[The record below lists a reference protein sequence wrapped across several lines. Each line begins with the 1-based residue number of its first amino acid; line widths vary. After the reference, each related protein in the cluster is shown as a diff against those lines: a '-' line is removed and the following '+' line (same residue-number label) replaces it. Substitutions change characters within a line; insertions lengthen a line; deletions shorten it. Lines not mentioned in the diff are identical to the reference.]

1 MNNLKER
8 VLVFSDA
15 IIAIILTIMVLEIPI
30 KYAVAGDIIWQTL
43 FSAVGIYF
51 ISFCFVA
58 NLWFQTAYA
67 FNRIE
72 QVKNK
77 SLVIYLLLLFFL
89 SLVPAATRI
98 LIEDTTQQTV
108 LIYGILTLVVTVL
121 MRRLITALTKQS
133 ITELDLQKRRVDE
146 LNRQDILSFIA
157 RIVILIIGLF
167 QVHVALIIYLVLP
180 ILAFLQNMIDREE
193 GRFIDTLD
201 KTEQVDYF
209 ADRNQIWGNSMK
221 RYSHLL
227 RDSLKDSSE
236 KDSQQ
241 WQTIMKEWQDKVDQ
255 EIAIRQKA
263 ITTASSD
270 EQEQLQQEIN
280 RLQMQKSRIQERENH
295 LQQRPFTGNHPK
307 YQTNHKKHY
316 QKNSVLL

>member
-1 MNNLKER
+1 MSNLKER

-30 KYAVAGDIIWQTL
+30 KYASSGDIVWQTL
-43 FSAVGIYF
+43 LSAVGIYF

-77 SLVIYLLLLFFL
+77 SLVVYLLLLFFL

-108 LIYGILTLVVTVL
+108 LIYGILTLIVTVL
-121 MRRLITALTKQS
+121 MRRLVTALTKQS
-133 ITELDLQKRRVDE
+133 ITEINLQKRRVDE

-157 RIVILIIGLF
+157 RIIILIIGLF
-167 QVHVALIIYLVLP
+167 QVHVALVIYLALP

-193 GRFIDTLD
+193 DRFVDTLD
-201 KTEQVDYF
+201 QTEQADYF
-209 ADRNQIWGNSMK
+209 ADRNQIWGSSMK
-221 RYSHLL
+221 RYSKLL
-227 RDSLKDSSE
+227 RDSLKDPNE
-236 KDSQQ
+236 KDGQQ
-241 WQTIMKEWQDKVDQ
+241 WEDIMKEWLGKVDQ
-255 EIAIRQKA
+255 EIAMRQKA
-263 ITTASSD
+263 METASTH
-270 EQEQLQQEIN
+270 EQEHLQQEIN
-280 RLQMQKSRIQERENH
+280 RLQMQKSRLQERENH
-295 LQQRPFTGNHPK
+295 LEQRPFNRNHPK
-307 YQTNHKKHY
+307 FQPSSKKTLS
-316 QKNSVLL
+316 KK

>member
-30 KYAVAGDIIWQTL
+30 KYAVTGNIIWQTL

-307 YQTNHKKHY
+307 YQTNHKKTLS
-316 QKNSVLL
+316 KK

>member
-1 MNNLKER
+1 MSNLKER

-30 KYAVAGDIIWQTL
+30 KYASSGDIVWQTL
-43 FSAVGIYF
+43 LSAVGIYF

-77 SLVIYLLLLFFL
+77 SLVVYLLLLFFL

-108 LIYGILTLVVTVL
+108 LIYGILTLIVTVL
-121 MRRLITALTKQS
+121 MRRLVTALTKQS
-133 ITELDLQKRRVDE
+133 ITEINLQKRRVDE
-146 LNRQDILSFIA
+146 LNRQDMLSFIA
-157 RIVILIIGLF
+157 RIIILIIGLF
-167 QVHVALIIYLVLP
+167 QVHVALVIYLALP

-193 GRFIDTLD
+193 DRFVDTLD
-201 KTEQVDYF
+201 QTEQADYF
-209 ADRNQIWGNSMK
+209 ADRNQIWGSSMK
-221 RYSHLL
+221 RYSKLL
-227 RDSLKDSSE
+227 RDSLKDPNE

-241 WQTIMKEWQDKVDQ
+241 WEDIMKEWLGKVDQ
-255 EIAIRQKA
+255 EIAMRQKA
-263 ITTASSD
+263 MKTASTH
-270 EQEQLQQEIN
+270 EQEHLQQEIN
-280 RLQMQKSRIQERENH
+280 RLQMQKSRLQERENH
-295 LQQRPFTGNHPK
+295 LEQRPFNRNHPK
-307 YQTNHKKHY
+307 FQPSSKKTLS
-316 QKNSVLL
+316 KK

>member
-1 MNNLKER
+1 MSNLKER

-30 KYAVAGDIIWQTL
+30 KYASSGDIVWQTL
-43 FSAVGIYF
+43 LSAVGIYF

-77 SLVIYLLLLFFL
+77 SLVVYLLLLFFL

-108 LIYGILTLVVTVL
+108 LIYGILTLIVTVL
-121 MRRLITALTKQS
+121 MRRLVTALTKQS
-133 ITELDLQKRRVDE
+133 ITEINLQKRRVDE
-146 LNRQDILSFIA
+146 LNRQDMLSFIA
-157 RIVILIIGLF
+157 RIIILIIGLV
-167 QVHVALIIYLVLP
+167 QVHVALVIYLALP

-193 GRFIDTLD
+193 DRFVDTLD
-201 KTEQVDYF
+201 QTEQADYF
-209 ADRNQIWGNSMK
+209 ADRNQIWGSSMK
-221 RYSHLL
+221 RYSKLL
-227 RDSLKDSSE
+227 RDSLKDPNE

-241 WQTIMKEWQDKVDQ
+241 WEDIMKEWLGKVDQ
-255 EIAIRQKA
+255 EIAMRQKA
-263 ITTASSD
+263 METASTH
-270 EQEQLQQEIN
+270 EQEHLQQEIN
-280 RLQMQKSRIQERENH
+280 RLQMQKSRLQERENH
-295 LQQRPFTGNHPK
+295 LEQRPFNRNHPK
-307 YQTNHKKHY
+307 FQPSSKKTLS
-316 QKNSVLL
+316 KK

>member
-1 MNNLKER
+1 MSNLKER

-30 KYAVAGDIIWQTL
+30 KYASSGDIVWQTL
-43 FSAVGIYF
+43 LSAVGIYF

-77 SLVIYLLLLFFL
+77 SLVVYLLLLFFL

-108 LIYGILTLVVTVL
+108 LIYGILTLIVTVL
-121 MRRLITALTKQS
+121 MRRLVTALTKQS
-133 ITELDLQKRRVDE
+133 IMEINLQKRRVDE
-146 LNRQDILSFIA
+146 LNRQDMLSFIA
-157 RIVILIIGLF
+157 RLIILIIGLF
-167 QVHVALIIYLVLP
+167 QIHVALVIYLALP

-193 GRFIDTLD
+193 DRFVDTLD
-201 KTEQVDYF
+201 QTEQADYF
-209 ADRNQIWGNSMK
+209 ADRNQIWGSSMK
-221 RYSHLL
+221 RYSKLL
-227 RDSLKDSSE
+227 RDSLKDPNE

-241 WQTIMKEWQDKVDQ
+241 WEDIMKEWLGKVDQ
-255 EIAIRQKA
+255 EIAMRQKA
-263 ITTASSD
+263 MKTASTH
-270 EQEQLQQEIN
+270 EQEHLQQEIN
-280 RLQMQKSRIQERENH
+280 RLQMQKSRLQERENH
-295 LQQRPFTGNHPK
+295 LEQRSFNRNHPK
-307 YQTNHKKHY
+307 FQPSSKKTLS
-316 QKNSVLL
+316 KK

>member
-1 MNNLKER
+1 MSNLKER

-30 KYAVAGDIIWQTL
+30 KYASSGDIVWQTL
-43 FSAVGIYF
+43 LSAVGIYF

-77 SLVIYLLLLFFL
+77 SLVVYLLLLFFL

-108 LIYGILTLVVTVL
+108 LIYGILTLIVTVL
-121 MRRLITALTKQS
+121 MRRLVTALTKQS
-133 ITELDLQKRRVDE
+133 ITEINLQKRRVDE
-146 LNRQDILSFIA
+146 LNRQDMLSFIA
-157 RIVILIIGLF
+157 RIIILIIGLF
-167 QVHVALIIYLVLP
+167 QVHVALVIYLALP

-193 GRFIDTLD
+193 DRFVDTLD
-201 KTEQVDYF
+201 QTEQADYF
-209 ADRNQIWGNSMK
+209 ADRNQIWGSSMK
-221 RYSHLL
+221 RYSKLL
-227 RDSLKDSSE
+227 RDSLKDPNE

-241 WQTIMKEWQDKVDQ
+241 WEDIMKEWLGKVDQ
-255 EIAIRQKA
+255 EIVMRQKA
-263 ITTASSD
+263 MKTASTH
-270 EQEQLQQEIN
+270 EQEHLQQEIN
-280 RLQMQKSRIQERENH
+280 RLQMQKSRLQERENH
-295 LQQRPFTGNHPK
+295 LEQRPFNRNHPK
-307 YQTNHKKHY
+307 FQPSSKKTLS
-316 QKNSVLL
+316 KK